1 MRTLYLLIALYTGL
15 FLSACSTASNSDQAA
30 KTQNATSGTTRQAAI
45 KLKNPLLVTVYT
57 EKQPL
62 PASYTILGQATIL
75 KYNLRGIKRQEAYI
89 HDAMRALAASM
100 GGDAVINLNKNDKT
114 VTGTVIAYQD
124 EKKQKLS
131 SV

>member
-1 MRTLYLLIALYTGL
+1 MRIFSLLIALYAGL
-15 FLSACSTASNSDQAA
+15 FLSACSTANNSDQAA
-30 KTQNATSGTTRQAAI
+30 KTQNATSGTVRQAAI
-45 KLKNPLLVTVYT
+45 KLKNPLMVTVYT

-62 PASYTILGQATIL
+62 PASYTILGQATIS
-75 KYNLRGIKRQEAYI
+75 KYNRRGIKRQEAYI

-131 SV
+131 